1 MGATSEKIQ
10 KKNLPPLTA
19 DKGVNSNGV
28 AQFDDNRPEAIA
40 QRKWN
45 QQINESPQ
53 VRQLMAVQEMS
64 SGHPV
69 QLAAKDTQIV
79 QREYDKTN
87 FDKIKGLVATYSKD
101 EVLIASVDDAG
112 AFNQKLSSFKGYAAL
127 EADEK
132 TMVMTQVKMK
142 IKHATMATVVP
153 EDDNDIRKNFNSLK
167 SCVITALLYAEG
179 GTVLGVSTA
188 KGLHYV
194 LYHQFPKW
202 RQYSDDDVLAQIYE
216 VFGYHSASVDSQARH
231 TLVTAQGRDRG
242 MTASVGAV
250 GHMVGFKKAGQ
261 SYTFKDNDHGE
272 DAMNAHAT
280 RNNQVNRI
288 WWK

>member
-19 DKGVNSNGV
+19 DKGVNSNVV

-101 EVLIASVDDAG
+101 EVLIANVDDAG

-153 EDDNDIRKNFNSLK
+153 EDDNDIRKNFNK
-167 SCVITALLYAEG
+167 
-179 GTVLGVSTA
+179 
-188 KGLHYV
+188 
-194 LYHQFPKW
+194 
-202 RQYSDDDVLAQIYE
+202 
-216 VFGYHSASVDSQARH
+216 
-231 TLVTAQGRDRG
+231 
-242 MTASVGAV
+242 
-250 GHMVGFKKAGQ
+250 
-261 SYTFKDNDHGE
+261 
-272 DAMNAHAT
+272 
-280 RNNQVNRI
+280 
-288 WWK
+288 